1 MICIAHTK
9 TDIGIRITSHASRT
23 KKNKRTFIVA
33 FSTSPFHFFCIFSR
47 VLFSLNE
54 CISLSVTRLLG
65 IYIYIYEYRPA
76 SHSLVLPSST
86 IPSLAFFKY
95 RIKSSCTQ
103 FAYGNG
109 PIWSVC
115 PIRRQ
120 THKKL
125 HNLFTV
131 YKLLP
136 LFHCIFYRWARTL
149 TLRASCNTQIHNNNN
164 NNACTIHVRMSL
176 QKCRQQYIFHF
187 PSASYT
193 HNFLGSLLLL
203 FPS

>member
-23 KKNKRTFIVA
+23 WQQQNERTCIVV
-33 FSTSPFHFFCIFSR
+33 FSTSLSLLLYILARFVLAQRVHFTIR
-47 VLFSLNE
+47 HTLAWH
-54 CISLSVTRLLG
+54 
-65 IYIYIYEYRPA
+65 IYIYEYRPA

-95 RIKSSCTQ
+95 RTKSSCTQ

-125 HNLFTV
+125 HNPFTV

-149 TLRASCNTQIHNNNN
+149 TLRASCNTQIHNN